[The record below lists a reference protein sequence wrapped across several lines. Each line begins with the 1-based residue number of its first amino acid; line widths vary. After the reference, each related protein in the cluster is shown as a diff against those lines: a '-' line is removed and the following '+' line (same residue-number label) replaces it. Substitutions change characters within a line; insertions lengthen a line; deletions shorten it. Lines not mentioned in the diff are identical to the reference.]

1 MSHPAS
7 GLVVQTS
14 GLVHVY
20 PLEGHDVAA
29 LAGIDLRVDAGE
41 LVALLGPSGAGKS
54 TLLNLLGGLMRPS
67 AGRIWLGPH
76 DLGHL
81 SEIEL
86 DELRA
91 RDVALI
97 VQGSDRN
104 LIPELSGRENVALS
118 MRLASAAVS
127 EDVDEVLGWAGID
140 GEADLRPADMHPA
153 TRQLVAIVAAVAG
166 RRGLV
171 LADEPTSQLGPD
183 GRDRVLAL
191 FGRLSRERGTTVILV
206 THDPVVAER
215 MPRTVTIR
223 DGRIGGE
230 GRSGQEYSVVTADGF
245 LPLSGPSLEM
255 LPPGTLVHLREAD
268 GRLVVEP
275 VEERS

>member
-1 MSHPAS
+1 MS
-7 GLVVQTS
+7 GLTVQTS

-29 LAGIDLRVDAGE
+29 LAGVDLRVGAGE

-67 AGRIWLGPH
+67 AGRIWLGSH
-76 DLGHL
+76 DLGKL
-81 SEIEL
+81 SEAEL
-86 DELRA
+86 DGLRA
-91 RDVALI
+91 TEVALV
-97 VQGSDRN
+97 VQGSERN
-104 LIPELSGRENVALS
+104 LIPEISGRENIALS
-118 MRLASAAVS
+118 LRLAGSS
-127 EDVDEVLGWAGID
+127 DGDVDEVLGWAGIGD
-140 GEADLRPADMHPA
+140 EADLRPPEMHPA
-153 TRQLVAIVAAVAG
+153 SRQLLAIVAAVAG

-171 LADEPTSQLGPD
+171 LADEPTSQLGAE
-183 GRDRVLAL
+183 GRDQVLAL
-191 FGRLSRERGTTVILV
+191 FNRLSAELGTTVVLV

-245 LPLSGPSLEM
+245 LPLSGPSLEL
-255 LPPGTLVHLREAD
+255 LPPGTLVHLRTDD
-268 GRLVVEP
+268 GRLLIEP
-275 VEERS
+275 VDGEEQS